1 MAKGTGEC
9 FLCREEGK
17 GKRFTFYSGV
27 RKGGSRTEL
36 ITATVTVMEWWK
48 DLQVHEI
55 HVCRDCQERLWRE
68 RVRWPPVLCGAGGAV
83 LLLLAVP
90 VAVFGGLAGLAVAAA
105 LAVAA
110 LAAGG
115 AGAWLYVQGGKPQ
128 RGQMDPLVV
137 RAAMARFPDH
147 GRAYI
152 TSEVYLDL
160 VDRGII
166 E

>member
-9 FLCREEGK
+9 SLCGREGK

-36 ITATVTVMEWWK
+36 ITVTVTVLEWWK

-55 HVCRDCQERLWRE
+55 HVCRDCLERLWRE
-68 RVRWPPVLCGAGGAV
+68 RPNWRPVLCGAGGAV

-90 VAVFGGLAGLAVAAA
+90 FAVFAGWVGLAVAAV
-105 LAVAA
+105 LVVAA
-110 LAAGG
+110 LAAGA
-115 AGAWLYVQGGKPQ
+115 AGVWLHVQGARPQ
-128 RGQMDPLVV
+128 RGQLDPLVI
-137 RAAMARFPDH
+137 RAAMDH
-147 GRAYI
+147 ELDYGRTYI
-152 TSEVYLDL
+152 TSEVYFDL
-160 VDRGII
+160 VERGII